1 MSPTSPAPT
10 TYRLAV
16 AQPRRIHG
24 VDGSP
29 NVDHAVGLVGEAAA
43 AGADLVCFPEFSPGP
58 VRAADEFYDATASMA
73 EAARSGSINV
83 VWSRTERCDDGLNRL
98 CVYVV
103 DRAGRTV
110 LRYARTHPA
119 TIPASEKGEGE
130 LVSPADDFGN
140 FELDGIPM
148 GIVVCSEMWTPEVAR
163 IVALRGAQIILS
175 PAGGGFTTL
184 TRNWQMVNQVRA
196 IENVCYV
203 ALTNNLWG
211 DEQGAAMITGPEHPV
226 VFAGRKEL
234 AVGDVDLARLHWLRE
249 HDDSMVDPKTFDSI
263 PGLLRARRPEL
274 YGDLVAPQADAFDYA
289 TGAS

>member
-1 MSPTSPAPT
+1 MSPAPT
-10 TYRLAV
+10 PSTYRLAV
-16 AQPRRIHG
+16 AQPRRISG
-24 VDGSP
+24 PDGSP
-29 NVDHAVGLVGEAAA
+29 NVDHAVRLVEEASA
-43 AGADLVCFPEFSPGP
+43 AGADLICFPEFSPGP
-58 VRAADEFYDATASMA
+58 VRALDAFYDAGPAMA
-73 EAARSGSINV
+73 AVARDRAINV

-103 DRAGRTV
+103 GRDGDTV
-110 LRYARTHPA
+110 LRYERTHPA
-119 TIPASEKGEGE
+119 TIPPSEKGEGE
-130 LVSPADDFGN
+130 LVSPGDVFGN

-175 PAGGGFTTL
+175 PAGGGFTSL

-211 DEQGAAMITGPEHPV
+211 EEQGAAMITGPEHPV
-226 VFAGRKEL
+226 VFAGRHEL
-234 AVGDVDLARLHWLRE
+234 AIGDVDLDRLRWLRD
-249 HDDSMVDPKTFDSI
+249 HDDSMADPKPFDSI

-274 YGDLVAPQADAFDYA
+274 YGDLGAPQADAFDYSNGA
-289 TGAS
+289 T

>member
-1 MSPTSPAPT
+1 MSHDPAPT
-10 TYRLAV
+10 SYRLAV

-29 NVDHAVGLVGEAAA
+29 NVDRAVELVHDAAA
-43 AGADLVCFPEFSPGP
+43 GGADLVVFPEFSPGP
-58 VRAADEFYDATASMA
+58 VRANDAFYDAAPAMS
-73 EAARSGSINV
+73 AAAKDGSINV
-83 VWSRTERCDDGLNRL
+83 VWSRTERCEDGLNRL

-103 DRAGRTV
+103 DRAGDTA
-110 LRYARTHPA
+110 LRYERTHPA
-119 TIPASEKGEGE
+119 TIPPTEKGEGE
-130 LVSPADDFGN
+130 LVSPGDLFGN
-140 FELDGIPM
+140 VTLDGIPM

-175 PAGGGFTTL
+175 PAGGGFTSL

-196 IENVCYV
+196 IENVCYI

-211 DEQGAAMITGPEHPV
+211 DEQGAAMITGPEHPI

-234 AVGDVDLARLHWLRE
+234 AIGDVDLVRLRWLRD
-249 HDDSMVDPKTFDSI
+249 HDDSMVEPKTFDSI

-274 YGDLVAPQADAFDYA
+274 YADLVAPQVDAFDYSIGA
-289 TGAS
+289 T